1 MLGNLTD
8 LDLRLI
14 RVFVAVADAGGVS
27 VAQTTLN
34 VSQPTISAQ
43 LSTLETRLGYRLCER
58 GRSGFRLTEKGERLY
73 ELATALL
80 AATEEFTL
88 KARHLDRRL
97 VGTLSIGLIGHTPT
111 SQNARVSE
119 AIASF
124 RQRDEAVRFSISVRS
139 PGELEEQL
147 LNGDI
152 QIAVG
157 YFWHRVPTLEYTPLF
172 IERQIAYCGRG
183 HPLFERAGQL
193 EPAEV
198 ADYEWVW
205 RTYPT
210 PEAQHSTTPNKVTAQ
225 ADNMEAV
232 SLLILSGHHLGY
244 LPQQFAAPHVR
255 RGARKGASASSVTTK
270 GEIEVAKL
278 LPRKG
283 PSGVDSQPWM
293 PRADQSLRRQWP
305 KMRSGAAASA
315 TGSPMAL
322 PRPT

>member
-1 MLGNLTD
+1 MLGSLTD
-8 LDLRLI
+8 LDLRLL

-27 VAQTTLN
+27 IAQSTLN

-58 GRSGFRLTEKGERLY
+58 GRSGFKLTEKGERLY
-73 ELATALL
+73 ELATTLL
-80 AATEEFTL
+80 AAAEEFTL
-88 KARHLDRRL
+88 KARHLDRKL

-111 SQNARVSE
+111 SQNARISE

-124 RQRDEAVRFSISVRS
+124 RQRDEAVRFSISVKS

-147 LNGDI
+147 LNGET

-172 IERQIAYCGRG
+172 IERQVAYCGRG

-193 EPAEV
+193 DPLEAAEF
-198 ADYEWVW
+198 EWVW

-210 PEAQHSTTPNKVTAQ
+210 PEAQHSTRQSKVTAQ

-255 RGARKGASASSVTTK
+255 RGLLVALNPKQLSYEVTFHVVTQK
-270 GEIEVAKL
+270 RNRHSPIV
-278 LPRKG
+278 
-283 PSGVDSQPWM
+283 
-293 PRADQSLRRQWP
+293 RAFLEDLKNAHLHEAEDDAQ
-305 KMRSGAAASA
+305 
-315 TGSPMAL
+315 
-322 PRPT
+322 